1 MRKYGYKTMKGK
13 KRLLYTNNNAK
24 TKYIMYK
31 GSFIKLN
38 EFQKVQGGFGKRE
51 TRSTVSQFNIPNELP
66 KDYIQYN
73 RIASHKTLIVRK
85 LMNIDI
91 NIYEKLKEININD
104 KYNLSEKIPLL
115 ESKIKE
121 YNNIKLQFQKDNTL
135 YTMPTIDIESLDID
149 EFSEYIKKRLYHGG
163 SKKDNKIELKITNNI
178 ENIKKNIKK
187 NIEKNMVMINKYFIK
202 SVNEYPD
209 PILLDKFII
218 ILRDCQNI
226 IHDLKNIIIK
236 QLKQRRKELGTVRH
250 VLYKLNPFMDKVYKH
265 NIQVLTQDILP
276 NSHEIQQ
283 ERNAQ
288 LNKRMQQLKQIKQ
301 QIPQQ
306 KQVQRRINKILNI
319 SKPPREAQEF
329 PVVRQT
335 LPPLSYKSSTIRVA
349 RNSGRNRIKPLDTE
363 DELQYALPQDV
374 FDKMSEP
381 NLLAQYLGKNPKKLD
396 AELRKELQQ
405 IENDLSQRSSSSSS
419 SSALSRLTSMS
430 TSRSNSKSKLSRSRS
445 SRSSLS

>member
-73 RIASHKTLIVRK
+73 RIASHKTLIARN

-178 ENIKKNIKK
+178 ENIKKNI
-187 NIEKNMVMINKYFIK
+187 EKNMVMINKYFIK
-202 SVNEYPD
+202 SVNEYTD

-276 NSHEIQQ
+276 NSHE
-283 ERNAQ
+283 
-288 LNKRMQQLKQIKQ
+288 
-301 QIPQQ
+301 
-306 KQVQRRINKILNI
+306 KQVQQRINKILNI
-319 SKPPREAQEF
+319 SKPPL
-329 PVVRQT
+329 VRQT

-349 RNSGRNRIKPLDTE
+349 RNSGRNRIKPDTE

-405 IENDLSQRSSSSSS
+405 IENDLSQRSSSSS
-419 SSALSRLTSMS
+419 ALSRLTSMS